1 MISSVTSS
9 IPELL
14 NMKKYRKEVFY
25 TGNLELLKRKRI
37 SIVGTRRPSTYTKE
51 FTYKLAS
58 KLSSNDIC
66 IVSGAAMG
74 VDNIAHSAAGSH
86 NTIAV
91 VVIYKNKLKYTKKS
105 LNIQ

>member
-14 NMKKYRKEVFY
+14 NMKKYPKEVFY

-58 KLSSNDIC
+58 N
-66 IVSGAAMG
+66 
-74 VDNIAHSAAGSH
+74 
-86 NTIAV
+86 
-91 VVIYKNKLKYTKKS
+91 VIYMNKLKYTKIN
-105 LNIQ
+105 LNIVFYSFKIL